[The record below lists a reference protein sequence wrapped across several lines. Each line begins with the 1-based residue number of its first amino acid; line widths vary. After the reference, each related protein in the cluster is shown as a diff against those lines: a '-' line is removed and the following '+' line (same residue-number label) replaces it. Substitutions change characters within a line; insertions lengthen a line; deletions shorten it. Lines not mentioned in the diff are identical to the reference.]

1 MKISSYP
8 IMLLEVKLSLY

>member
-8 IMLLEVKLSLY
+8 